1 MFWCLIRIHPIILF
15 SVLNVYFTSVKTI
28 IIEAGQKQFS
38 NSFHLITVGKPSQ
51 VALI

>member
-1 MFWCLIRIHPIILF
+1 MILL

-28 IIEAGQKQFS
+28 IIKAGQKQFS
-38 NSFHLITVGKPSQ
+38 NSFHLLIVAKPSQ